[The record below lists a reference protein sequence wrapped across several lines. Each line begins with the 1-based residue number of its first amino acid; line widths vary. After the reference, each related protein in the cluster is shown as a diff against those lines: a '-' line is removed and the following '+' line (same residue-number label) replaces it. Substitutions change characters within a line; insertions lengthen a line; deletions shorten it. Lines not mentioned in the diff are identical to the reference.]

1 MRTCI
6 ILLDCEA
13 HHAELISLQLA
24 LYDPAID
31 YYTAHSK
38 RVRRKRN
45 RHSQAVTPYTLP
57 TTSTNIARPLRP
69 EGWTVRYEYKMGCFA
84 EFRGENDVALKLV
97 CIAFRLFPKA
107 SNPNLGIT
115 KMHMKL
121 LSLCLD
127 LPSSFHHEQKDG
139 PRQRY
144 CQIASISRYD
154 LSLLESTSLCIQN
167 AKIAKLY
174 LYNNEHALALSHHN
188 MHMRKF
194 GDFSRGW
201 GIGEETFEYWSWMAR
216 Q

>member
-1 MRTCI
+1 MLKLRSSSCSSR
-6 ILLDCEA
+6 
-13 HHAELISLQLA
+13 LISLQLA
-24 LYDPAID
+24 LYEPAIE

-45 RHSQAVTPYTLP
+45 RHSQAVTSYTLP
-57 TTSTNIARPLRP
+57 ITSTNIARPLRP

-97 CIAFRLFPKA
+97 CVAFHLFLKA

-115 KMHMKL
+115 KMHMNL

-127 LPSSFHHEQKDG
+127 PRSSFHHG
-139 PRQRY
+139 PRDGLRQRC

-154 LSLLESTSLCIQN
+154 FLLLELMPACIQN

-174 LYNNEHALALSHHN
+174 LYNNEHALALSHHS